1 MASRSP
7 AVIAEHVAWLQ
18 ELLSAE
24 PLPDG
29 RARHLVDLGCGP
41 GLYAVPLARAGLR
54 VTGIDF
60 SPAAVVHARN
70 LAMSNDLKTIDILEM
85 DLLHLPHDL
94 PQELAP
100 VDVITFWFG
109 EFNGFQPDQALAML
123 KHLGRALVSDGLLVL
138 EYQPWDLFI
147 REGGT
152 SWEVTKDTAFADG
165 RHLWLQ
171 EWSWD
176 DEARAEITVHWIL
189 DPETGRLDRH
199 AQSHQAYTDEEL
211 IGLLGKAGFDRVSF
225 HGPIT
230 GVDECF
236 EFPMLVARRRG

>member
-1 MASRSP
+1 METVGTTAVSTEGTTSAVNLQGRFRAHSLIPVDSTGKNGGQLRGQLVRAVDNVLIDPSCRIRPQPTGLQQDPNRCFRLHAPNTRKPDKTMKEALHRLANRPRPPRPWRDGRQIAWQDPTLSSRLLPVHLDPTTHMASRSP

-100 VDVITFWFG
+100 INIITF
-109 EFNGFQPDQALAML
+109 
-123 KHLGRALVSDGLLVL
+123 
-138 EYQPWDLFI
+138 
-147 REGGT
+147 
-152 SWEVTKDTAFADG
+152 
-165 RHLWLQ
+165 
-171 EWSWD
+171 
-176 DEARAEITVHWIL
+176 
-189 DPETGRLDRH
+189 
-199 AQSHQAYTDEEL
+199 
-211 IGLLGKAGFDRVSF
+211 
-225 HGPIT
+225 
-230 GVDECF
+230 
-236 EFPMLVARRRG
+236 